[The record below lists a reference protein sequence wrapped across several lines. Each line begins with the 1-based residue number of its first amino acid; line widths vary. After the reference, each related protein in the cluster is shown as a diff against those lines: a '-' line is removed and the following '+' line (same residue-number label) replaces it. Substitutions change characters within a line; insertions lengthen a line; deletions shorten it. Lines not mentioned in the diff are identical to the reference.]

1 MEHLI
6 QGYGK
11 DELQADFKQHHIDSK
26 QILSKIREATRQA
39 SAKNRYKV
47 VNRFRSLDNSNS
59 ENAEKN
65 VSTVVI
71 DVEDS
76 KSIAKRQSIGKV
88 NNIF

>member
-11 DELQADFKQHHIDSK
+11 DELQANFKQHRIDSK
-26 QILSKIREATRQA
+26 QIRSKIREATKQA
-39 SAKNRYKV
+39 STENRYKV
-47 VNRFRSLDNSNS
+47 VNYFRSLDNSSDENS
-59 ENAEKN
+59 EKK
-65 VSTVVI
+65 VPTVVI

-76 KSIAKRQSIGKV
+76 KSIAKRDSIGKV